1 MATNS
6 GPVDVV
12 LLKFPGNH
20 FKGEVLPVLRDL
32 VVKDIIR
39 IIDLLLVFKDE
50 NSRVT
55 TVELAGLGADLEPVF
70 VGISGQ
76 FEGGLL
82 DASDADEVAPDLE
95 PNSSMAILAVE
106 NRWLIPF
113 IGAVVNAGGEVVDQ
127 ARVPFNVVDEVKNA
141 AAPAA
146 EGAS

>member
-20 FKGEVLPVLRDL
+20 FKGEVLPALRDL

-50 NSRVT
+50 NGRVS

-127 ARVPFNVVDEVKNA
+127 ARVPFSVVDEVKA
-141 AAPAA
+141 AA